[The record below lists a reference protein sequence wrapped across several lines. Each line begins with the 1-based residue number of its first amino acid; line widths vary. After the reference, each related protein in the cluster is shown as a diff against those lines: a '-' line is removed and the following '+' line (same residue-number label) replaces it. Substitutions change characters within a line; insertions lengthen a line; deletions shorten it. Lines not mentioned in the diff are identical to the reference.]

1 MRYRPATKAFAAAA
15 VAALALLAGGCG
27 GRSDDIR
34 LTVALGTVDWAHLEL
49 GEQRFELRC
58 DPPGGTIR
66 RAEELCF
73 VLEHDPSLLDPPATT
88 STCSG
93 NLGIPPG
100 VTVRGV
106 ANGRTVDLA
115 FRCDGPTERTRV
127 QAFWYSAVLPD
138 EESG

>member
-1 MRYRPATKAFAAAA
+1 MRYRSATEALAAAA
-15 VAALALLAGGCG
+15 VAALALLVGGCG
-27 GRSDDIR
+27 GNGDDIR
-34 LTVALGTVDWAHLEL
+34 LTVALGTVDWEHLEV

-88 STCSG
+88 STCAGS
-93 NLGIPPG
+93 LGIPPG

-106 ANGRTVDLA
+106 ANGRTVDLV
-115 FRCDGPTERTRV
+115 FRCDGPAERTCA
-127 QAFWYSAVLPD
+127 QAFWYSVVLPD
-138 EESG
+138 EEGG

>member
-1 MRYRPATKAFAAAA
+1 MRHESATKALAATAA
-15 VAALALLAGGCG
+15 AALALLAGGCG
-27 GRSDDIR
+27 GSSDDIR
-34 LTVALGTVDWAHLEL
+34 LTVALGTVDSQHLEL

-73 VLEHDPSLLDPPATT
+73 VLEHDPSLLDPPAIT
-88 STCSG
+88 STCAGS
-93 NLGIPPG
+93 LGIPPG

-106 ANGRTVDLA
+106 ANGRRVDLA
-115 FRCDGPTERTRV
+115 FRCDGPAERTRA
-127 QAFWYSAVLPD
+127 QAFWYSAVLPG